1 MGKYEAGKFIL
12 KLKKQKTNMF
22 IEIALFLVLVYAIAT
37 RLGPGAWLW
46 HFVVH
51 DEVLFCLL

>member
-1 MGKYEAGKFIL
+1 ML
-12 KLKKQKTNMF
+12 
-22 IEIALFLVLVYAIAT
+22 IEIAFFLVLVYAIAT

-51 DEVLFCLL
+51 DEVIFFFYFLTFCRAFGCASL

>member
-1 MGKYEAGKFIL
+1 
-12 KLKKQKTNMF
+12 MF

-51 DEVLFCLL
+51 DEVLFYFFFIFLTFCYAFGCASL